1 MQKYQKD
8 RKIRGCIKTRHI
20 QNLKQ
25 LRIENNE
32 YIEIIDYQL
41 PTYVELKE
49 ECQNP

>member
-1 MQKYQKD
+1 MYTNSSHSKFKQK
-8 RKIRGCIKTRHI
+8 
-20 QNLKQ
+20 LK
-25 LRIENNE
+25 IENNE